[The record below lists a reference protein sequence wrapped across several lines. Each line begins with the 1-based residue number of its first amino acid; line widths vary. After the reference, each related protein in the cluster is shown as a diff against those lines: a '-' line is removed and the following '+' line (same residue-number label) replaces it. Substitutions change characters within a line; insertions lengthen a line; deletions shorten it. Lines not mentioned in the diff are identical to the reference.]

1 MKQRVLVASNRGPIS
16 YQFGADGSL
25 TGQRG
30 GGGMIAG
37 VTSGLAALG
46 PEASVTW
53 ICAALSDA
61 DRAVAR
67 SQDAGTRD
75 EEGIPVRMLDIP
87 PGILDRAYNNV
98 ANSALWFLL
107 HQLFDTPNQP
117 RFGREFRRDWR
128 SYLAYNEAFADA
140 LTQEARIRQTARA
153 GGLRVLIQD
162 YHLCLA
168 PRLLRERLGGTAGD
182 ARIAHFCHT
191 PWAPPDYYRMLP
203 DDVGLALLD
212 GILGADR
219 AGFHAERWAA
229 AFMDCCAALLG
240 ADVARTGGLGGP
252 GPGPV
257 GRVTYRGHV
266 TEVAVH
272 PLGVDAPALRER
284 ARARDVRAHVGALRQ
299 AAGDRKLIVRVD
311 RTELSKNIVRGL
323 AAYSELLATR
333 PQWRGRV
340 VHLAFA
346 YPSRSAL
353 AEYRAYTDQVRR
365 LALEITEEFR
375 TADWNPLILEVRD
388 DYPRSLAACALAD
401 VLLVNP
407 IRDGM
412 NLVAQEGPVLSE
424 RGCALVLSREAGAA
438 ATLAADALLVNPYD
452 VTETAEALHRALA
465 MPDAER
471 RRRSAALAAIAAA
484 DPPARW
490 LGGQLASLGPSS
502 QALPRRR
509 SRRAGPPPR
518 RVPAPPGR
526 PRRRP
531 AVTRRWR
538 WPRRSRG
545 RRRPAASAPR
555 RRRADPRGHRR
566 RTEPNGRLARRPGRS
581 ARRPCPRPAGAVR

>member
-1 MKQRVLVASNRGPIS
+1 MNQRVLVASNRGPVS

-25 TGQRG
+25 TGSRG

-37 VTSGLAALG
+37 VTDGLAALG
-46 PEASVTW
+46 PEASATW

-67 SQDAGTRD
+67 SLEAHDARPRNT
-75 EEGIPVRMLDIP
+75 EPIAVRMLDIAP
-87 PGILDRAYNNV
+87 DIFDRAYNRV
-98 ANSALWFLL
+98 ANSTLWFLL
-107 HQLFDTPNQP
+107 HQLFDTPSQP
-117 RFGREFRRDWR
+117 RFDREFRRDWEA
-128 SYLAYNEAFADA
+128 YLAYNEAFAES
-140 LTQEARIRQTARA
+140 LMQEAATGE

-168 PRLLRERLGGTAGD
+168 PRMFRDRLRDRLGGHADEARPAAG
-182 ARIAHFCHT
+182 IGHFCHT
-191 PWAPPDYYRMLP
+191 PWASPDYYRMLP
-203 DDVGLALLD
+203 DDVGRALLD

-219 AGFHAERWAA
+219 AGFHAERWAS
-229 AFMDCCAALLG
+229 AFMDCCTAVLG
-240 ADVARTGGLGGP
+240 ADVTRTGLAGP

-257 GRVTYRGHV
+257 GWVTYRGHV

-272 PLGVDAPALRER
+272 PLGVDAAALREH
-284 ARARDVRAHVGALRQ
+284 ARAGDVRAHAGALRR
-299 AAGDRKLIVRVD
+299 AAGDCKLIVRVD

-323 AAYSELLATR
+323 AAYRELLATR
-333 PQWRGRV
+333 PQWRGRI

-353 AEYRAYTDQVRR
+353 AEYRAYTGQVLE
-365 LALEITEEFR
+365 LARQITEEFR
-375 TADWNPLILEVRD
+375 TADWDPLILEVKD

-452 VTETAEALHRALA
+452 VTETADALHRALE

-471 RRRSAALAAIAAA
+471 QRRGAALAATAAS

-490 LGGQLASLGPSS
+490 LGGQLASLGLGS
-502 QALPRRR
+502 
-509 SRRAGPPPR
+509 
-518 RVPAPPGR
+518 
-526 PRRRP
+526 
-531 AVTRRWR
+531 
-538 WPRRSRG
+538 
-545 RRRPAASAPR
+545 
-555 RRRADPRGHRR
+555 
-566 RTEPNGRLARRPGRS
+566 
-581 ARRPCPRPAGAVR
+581 

>member
-1 MKQRVLVASNRGPIS
+1 MTCSSWGCRHDGGLACRTMNQRVLVASNRGPVS

-25 TGQRG
+25 IPSRG

-37 VTSGLAALG
+37 VTDGLAALEPG
-46 PEASVTW
+46 ASATW

-67 SQDAGTRD
+67 AGD
-75 EEGIPVRMLDIP
+75 ISDGNGIPVRMLDIAP
-87 PGILDRAYNNV
+87 DIFDRAYNRV
-98 ANSALWFLL
+98 ANSTLWFVL

-117 RFGREFRRDWR
+117 RFGREFRRDWEA
-128 SYLAYNEAFADA
+128 YLAYNEAFADA
-140 LTQEARIRQTARA
+140 LTEEAVT
-153 GGLRVLIQD
+153 GGASPRVLIQD

-168 PRLLRERLGGTAGD
+168 PRLFRDRLGEAVPAVGIG
-182 ARIAHFCHT
+182 HFCHT

-203 DDVGLALLD
+203 DDVGRALLD
-212 GILGADR
+212 GILGAD
-219 AGFHAERWAA
+219 
-229 AFMDCCAALLG
+229 
-240 ADVARTGGLGGP
+240 VTRTGLAGP

-272 PLGVDAPALRER
+272 PLGVDAAALRER
-284 ARARDVRAHVGALRQ
+284 ARAGDVRAHVGALRR

-323 AAYSELLATR
+323 AAYRELLATR

-353 AEYRAYTDQVRR
+353 AEYRAYTDQVRE
-365 LALEITEEFR
+365 LAGQISEEFR
-375 TADWNPLILEVRD
+375 TADWDPLVLEVKD

-452 VTETAEALHRALA
+452 VTETADALHRALE

-471 RRRSAALAAIAAA
+471 QRRAAALAATAAA

-490 LGGQLASLGPSS
+490 LGGQLASL
-502 QALPRRR
+502 
-509 SRRAGPPPR
+509 
-518 RVPAPPGR
+518 
-526 PRRRP
+526 
-531 AVTRRWR
+531 
-538 WPRRSRG
+538 
-545 RRRPAASAPR
+545 
-555 RRRADPRGHRR
+555 
-566 RTEPNGRLARRPGRS
+566 RPGS
-581 ARRPCPRPAGAVR
+581 